1 MEQKPP
7 RKLLDQVSDALRLKH
22 YSYRTEQAYR
32 DWIKRYILFHNKRH
46 PKDMGAPEIQAFLT
60 HLAVEKNVSA
70 STQNQAL
77 SAILFLYRH
86 VLHQEI
92 QFPTDLVRPEKSRIL
107 PTVLTHA
114 EALAVIHQMTGVTKL
129 MTQLLYGSGLRLME
143 CLRLRVKACP
153 EFIEGT

>member
-1 MEQKPP
+1 MEQKPR

-22 YSYRTEQAYR
+22 YSYRTEQSYR
-32 DWIKRYILFHNKRH
+32 DWIKRYIIFHNKRH

-70 STQNQAL
+70 STKNQAL

-92 QFPTDLVRPEKSRIL
+92 EFPTDIVRAEKSRTL

-114 EALAVIHQMTGVTKL
+114 EALAVLDRMTGVTKL
-129 MTQLLYGSGLRLME
+129 MAQIL
-143 CLRLRVKACP
+143 
-153 EFIEGT
+153 